1 MLVAVGVKLTLW
13 PLVPTLGR
21 LVGFTHTNAPS
32 TLTEPPDNTELLNS
46 CPYVIGVAVGQLLI
60 TGVPLAMTN
69 VAVWLVVPNVLLAVS
84 VAVLVPALIGVPLIK
99 PLVEMESPVGRLYP
113 LNVIGVVPLAVT
125 VLLNVTP
132 TCPRKELVEEMTGAE
147 PKLVVMITGA
157 SPREAA
163 TTFEM
168 PAGMVRSPGILL
180 PHNLRFPFV
189 PMAIIVSP
197 PASLV
202 TKPKSPGID

>member
-1 MLVAVGVKLTLW
+1 MLA
-13 PLVPTLGR
+13 
-21 LVGFTHTNAPS
+21 
-32 TLTEPPDNTELLNS
+32 EPPDNTELLRA
-46 CPYVIGVAVGQLLI
+46 CPKLIGLAEGQLLI
-60 TGVPLAMTN
+60 TGVPFAM
-69 VAVWLVVPNVLLAVS
+69 VKVDVWLVVPKALLAVS
-84 VAVLVPALIGVPLIK
+84 VAMLVPALIGVPLIK
-99 PLVEMESPVGRLYP
+99 PLVEMERPVGRLDP
-113 LNVIGVVPLAVT
+113 TKVIGAVPLAVT

-180 PHNLRFPFV
+180 PHNLRFPLV
-189 PMAIIVSP
+189 PLAIIVSP

-202 TKPKSPGID
+202 TKPRSPGID

>member
-1 MLVAVGVKLTLW
+1 MTNVLVCEATPKEFDAVNTAI
-13 PLVPTLGR
+13 LVPAI
-21 LVGFTHTNAPS
+21 V
-32 TLTEPPDNTELLNS
+32 
-46 CPYVIGVAVGQLLI
+46 
-60 TGVPLAMTN
+60 GVPLT
-69 VAVWLVVPNVLLAVS
+69 S
-84 VAVLVPALIGVPLIK
+84 
-99 PLVEMESPVGRLYP
+99 PLVEMLSPVGRLDP
-113 LNVIGVVPLAVT
+113 PNVIGVVPLAIT
-125 VLLNVTP
+125 VLLNATP
-132 TCPRKELVEEMTGAE
+132 TCPRKELVEVMTGAE

-168 PAGMVRSPGILL
+168 PAGIDRSPGILL

-202 TKPKSPGID
+202 TKPRSPGTD